1 MMGKA
6 GWNGILTRTRQ
17 GLQTDELPI
26 KTDELQLKDNESS
39 WRTEDVNPF
48 DKKNNWIAGKFIWF
62 WRGQMESIWTSNRD
76 QASLKSSQR

>member
-39 WRTEDVNPF
+39 WRTEDVNP
-48 DKKNNWIAGKFIWF
+48 KKTINLDHIGSHGKKQKIFSGWVF
-62 WRGQMESIWTSNRD
+62 
-76 QASLKSSQR
+76 